1 MEVEPEMNED
11 KPKKITAVPG
21 LAVVALFVTGIVGI
35 GIVAAFSDASAGDG
49 LALVASAI
57 AFSSLLYVAYK

>member
-21 LAVVALFVTGIVGI
+21 LAVVGLFATGVV

-49 LALVASAI
+49 LALLASAI